1 MTTPQG
7 SLTQGK
13 MTGLLLSQGVICG
26 PSLKVRFPMT
36 TTAVEVQLRY
46 LTIDEPK
53 ADSDQLEFSFS
64 SETPVTRYFGDE
76 VLDHDRAA
84 VDLSR
89 LNGGAAPLLLNHDPD
104 RVLGIVERAWIDEKR
119 RGMARITWATN
130 DLARQ
135 VRQDVEAGVMPNISV
150 GYAVQ
155 QAEQEGDVMVVRKWQ
170 PIELSVV
177 SIPADASIGVNRSLP
192 TTTQQPMTSTYEPI
206 SALNPDEFG
215 HAQRDFSVVRA
226 IQASASG
233 NWSQAGLEREVNQ
246 ELEHRNG
253 KRTQGFFVPDDCWG
267 KRDYVKST
275 ASAGGN
281 LVATDLLAGNFVE
294 ALRDRLA
301 VAELG
306 ATMLTGLV
314 GDVSI
319 PKRTGTA
326 TAYWFGADNADAVT
340 ESTGTIGT
348 ISMSPKTVG
357 AYSKFSRLMELQS
370 TPDIEQLIRAD
381 FVALL
386 ADAIDSAAI
395 NGSGSSN
402 QPLGILNT
410 TGIGS
415 VAGGTNGLAP
425 HLDHLLDLKKE
436 VAVDNA
442 DVASCGFL
450 TNAKV
455 EAVLAKLKDSDSQYL
470 LSPYGTELGRT
481 QIAGRR
487 FEVSNNVP
495 SNLTKG
501 SGTNLSAVIYGNF
514 ADLLIGMFG
523 QLEILVDPYTDF
535 AKGTVGVRALQS
547 IDIAVRHAES
557 FAAMQDAIA

>member
-1 MTTPQG
+1 
-7 SLTQGK
+7 
-13 MTGLLLSQGVICG
+13 
-26 PSLKVRFPMT
+26 MT
-36 TTAVEVQLRY
+36 TTAVEVQRRY
-46 LTIDEPK
+46 LTIDETK

-76 VLDHDRAA
+76 VLDHDRDA

-119 RGMARITWATN
+119 RGMARITWTSN

-135 VRQDVEAGVMPNISV
+135 VRQDVEAEVMQSISV
-150 GYAVQ
+150 GYVIQ
-155 QAEQEGDVMVVRKWQ
+155 QAEQEGDVMRVTRWQ

-253 KRTQGFFVPDDCWG
+253 KRTQGFFVPDDCWS
-267 KRDYVKST
+267 KRAYVAGT

-294 ALRDRLA
+294 SMRDRLA

-306 ATMLTGLV
+306 ATMFSGLV

-319 PKRTGTA
+319 PKRTGSA
-326 TAYWFGADNADAVT
+326 SSYWFGGDDSDAVT

-386 ADAIDSAAI
+386 ADAIDTAAI
-395 NGSGSSN
+395 NGSGSSS
-402 QPLGILNT
+402 QPIGILQT
-410 TGIGS
+410 SGIGS

-425 HLDHLLDLKKE
+425 TLDHFVDLKTE
-436 VAVDNA
+436 VAAHSA
-442 DVASCGFL
+442 DLGTCGFL

-455 EAVLAKLKDSDSQYL
+455 ESVLAKAKDSQ
-470 LSPYGTELGRT
+470 G
-481 QIAGRR
+481 
-487 FEVSNNVP
+487 
-495 SNLTKG
+495 
-501 SGTNLSAVIYGNF
+501 
-514 ADLLIGMFG
+514 
-523 QLEILVDPYTDF
+523 
-535 AKGTVGVRALQS
+535 
-547 IDIAVRHAES
+547 
-557 FAAMQDAIA
+557 

>member
-1 MTTPQG
+1 
-7 SLTQGK
+7 
-13 MTGLLLSQGVICG
+13 
-26 PSLKVRFPMT
+26 MT
-36 TTAVEVQLRY
+36 TTAVEVQRRY
-46 LTIDEPK
+46 LTIDKPM

-119 RGMARITWATN
+119 RGMARISWATN

-150 GYAVQ
+150 GYSVL

-170 PIELSVV
+170 PLELSVV
-177 SIPADASIGVNRSLP
+177 SIPGDASIGVNRSLP
-192 TTTQQPMTSTYEPI
+192 TTTQKPMTSTYQPI
-206 SALNPDEFG
+206 STSNPDEFG
-215 HAQRDFSVVRA
+215 TAQRDFSVVRA

-267 KRDYVKST
+267 KRAYVAGT
-275 ASAGGN
+275 ATAGGN
-281 LVATDLLAGNFVE
+281 LIATDLLADNFVE

-319 PKRTGTA
+319 PKRTGSA
-326 TAYWFGADNADAVT
+326 TAYWFGADNSDSVT

-370 TPDIEQLIRAD
+370 TPDIEQLIRND

-386 ADAIDSAAI
+386 ADAIDTAAI
-395 NGSGSSN
+395 NGTGSSN
-402 QPLGILNT
+402 QPTGILQT
-410 TGIGS
+410 SGIGS
-415 VAGGTNGLAP
+415 VAGGTNGAAP
-425 HLDHLLDLKKE
+425 TLDHLLDLKKE

-442 DVASCGFL
+442 DVATCGFL
-450 TNAKV
+450 SNAKV
-455 EAVLAKLKDSDSQYL
+455 ESVLGKLKDSQGQYL
-470 LSPYGTELGRT
+470 LSPYGAELGRS

-487 FEVSNNVP
+487 FELSNNVP

-501 SGTNLSAVIYGNF
+501 TGTDLSAVIYGNF
-514 ADLLIGMFG
+514 NDLLIGMFG

>member
-1 MTTPQG
+1 
-7 SLTQGK
+7 
-13 MTGLLLSQGVICG
+13 
-26 PSLKVRFPMT
+26 MT
-36 TTAVEVQLRY
+36 TTAVEVQRRY
-46 LTIDEPK
+46 LTINEPK

-76 VLDHDRAA
+76 VLDHDREA

-155 QAEQEGDVMVVRKWQ
+155 QAEQEGDVMRVTRWQ

-192 TTTQQPMTSTYEPI
+192 TTTQQPMTSTYETI

-233 NWSQAGLEREVNQ
+233 NWSQAGLEREVN
-246 ELEHRNG
+246 EEMEHLHGR
-253 KRTQGFFVPDDCWG
+253 RSQGFFVPQEGRWG
-267 KRDYVKST
+267 KRAYVAGT

-306 ATMLTGLV
+306 ATMLSGLV

-326 TAYWFGADNADAVT
+326 SSFWIAADDSDAVT

-357 AYSKFSRLMELQS
+357 AYSKFSRLMQLQA

-386 ADAIDSAAI
+386 ADAIDTAAI
-395 NGSGSSN
+395 NGSGSSS
-402 QPLGILNT
+402 QPTGILQT
-410 TGIGS
+410 SGIGS
-415 VAGGTNGLAP
+415 VAGGTNGLSP

-442 DVASCGFL
+442 DVATCGYL

-455 EAVLAKLKDSDSQYL
+455 EAVLAKLKDSDAAYL

-487 FEVSNNVP
+487 LEVSNNVP
-495 SNLTKG
+495 SDLTKG
-501 SGTNLSAVIYGNF
+501 SGTNLSAIIYGNF
-514 ADLLIGMFG
+514 SDLLIGMFG
-523 QLEILVDPYTDF
+523 QLEILVDPFTDF
-535 AKGTVGVRALQS
+535 ARGTVGVRALQS
-547 IDIAVRHAES
+547 IDIAVRHPES
-557 FAAMQDAIA
+557 FAAMTDAIA

>member
-1 MTTPQG
+1 MTTIAAEIQ
-7 SLTQGK
+7 
-13 MTGLLLSQGVICG
+13 
-26 PSLKVRFPMT
+26 R
-36 TTAVEVQLRY
+36 RY
-46 LTIDEPK
+46 LTIDDTK

-64 SETPVTRYFGDE
+64 SETPVTRYFGNE
-76 VLDHDRAA
+76 VLDHDREA
-84 VDLSR
+84 VDLTR

-104 RVLGIVERAWIDEKR
+104 RILGIVERAWIDERR

-135 VRQDVEAGVMPNISV
+135 VRKDVEAGVMPNISV
-150 GYAVQ
+150 GYSVLD
-155 QAEQEGDVMVVRKWQ
+155 AEQDAGVMRVTRWQ

-177 SIPADASIGVNRSLP
+177 SIPADASIGVNRALP
-192 TTTQQPMTSTYEPI
+192 TTTHTPMTYEPI
-206 SALNPDEFG
+206 APVGLDPDAEYRRE
-215 HAQRDFSVVRA
+215 AEQFSIVRA
-226 IQASASG
+226 AQGISSG
-233 NWSQAGLEREVNQ
+233 RGLSGREAEVNQ

-253 KRTQGFFVPDDCWG
+253 RRTQGFFVPDNGWK
-267 KRDYVKST
+267 KRTYVAGT

-281 LVATDLLAGNFVE
+281 LIATDHLATNFIE

-306 ATMLTGLV
+306 ATFLGGLV

-326 TAYWFGADNADAVT
+326 TSYWFGADDSDSVT

-348 ISMSPKTVG
+348 VTMTPKTVG
-357 AYSKFSRLMELQS
+357 ALSKFSHLMNLQS

-386 ADAIDSAAI
+386 ADAIDTAAI

-402 QPLGILNT
+402 QPTGILNT
-410 TGIGS
+410 SGIGS

-425 HLDHLLDLKKE
+425 TLDHLMDLKKE

-455 EAVLAKLKDSDSQYL
+455 EAVLSSSRTAKANTCFRPMA
-470 LSPYGTELGRT
+470 LS
-481 QIAGRR
+481 
-487 FEVSNNVP
+487 
-495 SNLTKG
+495 
-501 SGTNLSAVIYGNF
+501 
-514 ADLLIGMFG
+514 
-523 QLEILVDPYTDF
+523 
-535 AKGTVGVRALQS
+535 
-547 IDIAVRHAES
+547 
-557 FAAMQDAIA
+557 

>member
-7 SLTQGK
+7 NLTQGK
-13 MTGLLLSQGVICG
+13 MTGLLLSQGVTCG
-26 PSLKVRFPMT
+26 PSLKVRSSMT
-36 TTAVEVQLRY
+36 TTAVEVQRRY
-46 LTIDEPK
+46 LTINEPK

-76 VLDHDRAA
+76 VLDHDRDA

-192 TTTQQPMTSTYEPI
+192 TMTQQPMTSTYETI

-281 LVATDLLAGNFVE
+281 LVATDLLAGNCVE

-348 ISMSPKTVG
+348 ISMSP
-357 AYSKFSRLMELQS
+357 
-370 TPDIEQLIRAD
+370 
-381 FVALL
+381 
-386 ADAIDSAAI
+386 
-395 NGSGSSN
+395 
-402 QPLGILNT
+402 
-410 TGIGS
+410 
-415 VAGGTNGLAP
+415 
-425 HLDHLLDLKKE
+425 
-436 VAVDNA
+436 
-442 DVASCGFL
+442 
-450 TNAKV
+450 
-455 EAVLAKLKDSDSQYL
+455 
-470 LSPYGTELGRT
+470 
-481 QIAGRR
+481 
-487 FEVSNNVP
+487 
-495 SNLTKG
+495 
-501 SGTNLSAVIYGNF
+501 
-514 ADLLIGMFG
+514 
-523 QLEILVDPYTDF
+523 
-535 AKGTVGVRALQS
+535 
-547 IDIAVRHAES
+547 
-557 FAAMQDAIA
+557 

>member
-1 MTTPQG
+1 
-7 SLTQGK
+7 
-13 MTGLLLSQGVICG
+13 
-26 PSLKVRFPMT
+26 
-36 TTAVEVQLRY
+36 
-46 LTIDEPK
+46 
-53 ADSDQLEFSFS
+53 
-64 SETPVTRYFGDE
+64 
-76 VLDHDRAA
+76 
-84 VDLSR
+84 
-89 LNGGAAPLLLNHDPD
+89 
-104 RVLGIVERAWIDEKR
+104 VLGIVERAWIDEKR

-155 QAEQEGDVMVVRKWQ
+155 QAEQEGDVMRVTRWQ

-192 TTTQQPMTSTYEPI
+192 TTTQQPMTSTYETI

-246 ELEHRNG
+246 ELEHLHGR
-253 KRTQGFFVPDDCWG
+253 RSQGFFVPQEGHWG
-267 KRDYVKST
+267 KRDYVKGT

-306 ATMLTGLV
+306 ATMLSGLV

-319 PKRTGTA
+319 PKRTGSA
-326 TAYWFGADNADAVT
+326 SSYWFGADNADAVT
-340 ESTGTIGT
+340 ESTGTIA
-348 ISMSPKTVG
+348 MSPKTVG
-357 AYSKFSRLMELQS
+357 CYSKFSRLMQLQA

-386 ADAIDSAAI
+386 ADAIDTAAI
-395 NGSGSSN
+395 NGSGSSS
-402 QPLGILNT
+402 QPTGILQT
-410 TGIGS
+410 SGIGS

-425 HLDHLLDLKKE
+425 TLDHLLDLKKE

-442 DVASCGFL
+442 DIGTCGFL
-450 TNAKV
+450 TNSKV
-455 EAVLAKLKDSDSQYL
+455 ESVLAKAKDSQSQYL
-470 LSPYGTELGRT
+470 LSPYGTELGRS

-557 FAAMQDAIA
+557 FAVMQDAIA